1 MIGIIGGTGVAGLLK
16 DGEEKI
22 VENKYGEAKVL
33 IDENKGVVLLSRHGL
48 NHSTPP
54 HKINYL
60 ANMYTLKQLDVERI
74 LSLNAVGSLKV
85 EIEPSS
91 FVVANDFIEF
101 TKLRKSTFY
110 DGEDGKVA
118 HVNMLDPFCSDLRR
132 ILKGILD
139 KRQYSYNEGTYVC
152 TEGPRFE
159 TIAEINMYKH
169 WGHVVGM
176 TAYPEVSLAK
186 ELEMC
191 YCSLCNISNYCSG
204 IKDSDLTVD
213 EVLDTV
219 KSMEAKIVN
228 VVDDF
233 INYKFEERTCPCK
246 DVMKSAF
253 I

>member
-1 MIGIIGGTGVAGLLK
+1 MIGIIGGTGIAGLLK
-16 DGEEKI
+16 NGEEKI
-22 VENKYGEAKVL
+22 VKNKYGEAKVL
-33 IDENKGVVLLSRHGL
+33 IDENNGVVLLSRHGL

-60 ANMYTLKQLDVERI
+60 ANMYALKQLDVKRI

-91 FVVANDFIEF
+91 FLVANDFIEF
-101 TKLRKSTFY
+101 TKVRKSTFY
-110 DGEDGKVA
+110 EGEDGKVA
-118 HVNMLDPFCSDLRR
+118 HVNMLDPFCSDLRG

-139 KRQYSYNEGTYVC
+139 KRQYGYNEGTYVC

-233 INYKFEERTCPCK
+233 INYKFGERTCPCK
-246 DVMKSAF
+246 DVMKNAF